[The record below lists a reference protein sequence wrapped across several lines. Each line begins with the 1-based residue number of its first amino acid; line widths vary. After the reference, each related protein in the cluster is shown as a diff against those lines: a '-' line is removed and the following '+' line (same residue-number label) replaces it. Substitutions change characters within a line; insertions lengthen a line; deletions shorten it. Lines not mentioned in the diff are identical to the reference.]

1 MKKSRRQ
8 FLETS
13 LKLGVGLPFVGAA
26 LLSCETATEN
36 EQTQEANKI
45 KPLKILILGGTSFLG
60 PHQIAY
66 AISRGHSI
74 TTFTR
79 GKSKPSI
86 YQDLFEKVE
95 QLIGNRENDLSA
107 LENRKWDVVI
117 DNSGQKVEWTKATA
131 MLLRGN
137 VGLYVYTS
145 STGVYYPYLGENMK
159 ENMRL
164 VMEAPENVED
174 SEIKLEYEYG
184 VMKTNSEITA
194 KQVFGEGRAI
204 IVRPTYM
211 IGTGDKSDRFIH
223 WPIRLSRDGEVLVP
237 GKSEDKVQFVDVR
250 DIAKFMITLIENRVI
265 GTFNAAGPEKQ
276 MTMSEFVKTAHSA
289 FDSKTT
295 FTYVEDYDFLAKNG
309 IKAIVPWIMPIGNN
323 KGSAL
328 INNELAI
335 NNGLTFTPLKQTV
348 RDTFDWWMSAAK
360 DATERE
366 NYEKN
371 PKGLLMR
378 ETEILEK
385 WKGK

>member
-335 NNGLTFTPLKQTV
+335 NNGLTFIPLKQTV

>member
-295 FTYVEDYDFLAKNG
+295 FTYIEDYDFLAKNG

-335 NNGLTFTPLKQTV
+335 NNGLTFIPLKQTV

>member
-26 LLSCETATEN
+26 LLGCETATEN

-194 KQVFGEGRAI
+194 RQVFGEGRAI

-335 NNGLTFTPLKQTV
+335 NNGLTSTPLKQTV